1 MSFDPRLACRSY
13 SSLALNI
20 PNMDRFP
27 LLVAKTAAK
36 KEDQTSRSKALRV
49 NQWLTSRNPRLYYL
63 TVNMQTIF
71 SVRYTLCTH
80 C

>member
-36 KEDQTSRSKALRV
+36 KDTLSK
-49 NQWLTSRNPRLYYL
+49 TRLHAQKRC
-63 TVNMQTIF
+63 V
-71 SVRYTLCTH
+71 
-80 C
+80 